1 MWFQK
6 SPVPSPQV
14 IVLLVAIVY
23 FCCCCCLLL
32 LLIFFFFKDYLSVMK
47 QKTWDCIICW
57 RHFKRSSFE
66 MAPAHIYTRVYLYH
80 DIYVHTQFIFQCY
93 FIFSFLIHSSSMHCI
108 NLYLS
113 YQFLS
118 VPLREEWIV
127 WLQFFTYAKH
137 IECASLACF
146 LFWHSV
152 PGQLALAGVLT
163 IIAGHGHTYS
173 PVSPFTWLYQLL
185 LRHSE
190 RLKASPHL
198 RNPR

>member
-1 MWFQK
+1 
-6 SPVPSPQV
+6 
-14 IVLLVAIVY
+14 
-23 FCCCCCLLL
+23 
-32 LLIFFFFKDYLSVMK
+32 MK
-47 QKTWDCIICW
+47 QRTWDCIICW
-57 RHFKRSSFE
+57 RHFKRSTFE
-66 MAPAHIYTRVYLYH
+66 MAPAYIYTRVYLYH
-80 DIYVHTQFIFQCY
+80 DIYVHTQFVFQCY

-137 IECASLACF
+137 IEYASLACF

-163 IIAGHGHTYS
+163 THSRPWPYLLACFSFHMAV
-173 PVSPFTWLYQLL
+173 PVVAQAQRKAKGKSTPQEFPLKQNTTTWSDP
-185 LRHSE
+185 LRPPWLDTSSLTMVYLSLS
-190 RLKASPHL
+190 RMGKK
-198 RNPR
+198 